1 MKNIHLLSIVFL
13 SFCLF
18 GCNNQHA
25 SDTYQDIKS
34 EQIDSN
40 FDEDM
45 ISIDYEILNTPKI
58 NETVLVNLLIGSSDK
73 TKEIHLRYQI
83 TIEEDLK
90 FNENQLRD
98 IKLTPKMDGTNHN
111 LQISLIPLRKGRVFF
126 VISATINYEKKSVA
140 KTLSIPL
147 NVT

>member
-58 NETVLVNLLIGSSDK
+58 NETVLVNLLISSADK
-73 TKEIHLRYQI
+73 TEEIHLRHQI
-83 TIEEDLK
+83 MIEEDLK

-98 IKLTPKMDGTNHN
+98 IKLTPKMDGTDHN

-126 VISATINYEKKSVA
+126 VISATINYEKKSVV

>member
-73 TKEIHLRYQI
+73 TEEIHLRYQI
-83 TIEEDLK
+83 TIKEDLK

-98 IKLTPKMDGTNHN
+98 IKLTTKMDGTNHN

-126 VISATINYEKKSVA
+126 VISATINYEKKSDG
-140 KTLSIPL
+140 KPLSIPL

>member
-73 TKEIHLRYQI
+73 TEEIHLRYQI

-98 IKLTPKMDGTNHN
+98 IKLTPKMDGTDHN
-111 LQISLIPLRKGRVFF
+111 LQISLIPMRKGRVFF

>member
-1 MKNIHLLSIVFL
+1 MKKIHFISMVFMSFFLLA
-13 SFCLF
+13 C
-18 GCNNQHA
+18 GNQ
-25 SDTYQDIKS
+25 DEVDNYQDIKP

-40 FDEDM
+40 FDENI

-58 NETVLVNLLIGSSDK
+58 NETVLVNLLISSADK
-73 TKEIHLRYQI
+73 TEEIHIRYQI
-83 TIEEDLK
+83 TIAEDLK
-90 FNENQLRD
+90 FNEEQLRD
-98 IKLTPKMDGTNHN
+98 IKLTPKIDGTDHN

-126 VISATINYEKKSVA
+126 VISATINYEKKSVT

>member
-1 MKNIHLLSIVFL
+1 MKKIHFIIMVYI

-18 GCNNQHA
+18 GCGNQ
-25 SDTYQDIKS
+25 DEGDIYQDIKS

-40 FDEDM
+40 FDENF

-58 NETVLVNLLIGSSDK
+58 NEAVLVNLSISSADR
-73 TKEIHLRYQI
+73 TEEIHLSYQI

-98 IKLTPKMDGTNHN
+98 IKLTPKMDGTDHN

-126 VISATINYEKKSVA
+126 VISATINNEKKSVT

>member
-40 FDEDM
+40 FDENF

-58 NETVLVNLLIGSSDK
+58 NEAVLVNLSISSADR
-73 TKEIHLRYQI
+73 TEEIHLSYQI

-98 IKLTPKMDGTNHN
+98 IKLTPKMDGTDHN
-111 LQISLIPLRKGRVFF
+111 LQISLIPMRKGRVFF